1 MSASRAHKSILNS
14 IYSFIFYLLGIGIT
28 FFSRRF
34 YFDALGADVSG
45 MNTSIGSFLSMLSI
59 AELGIGGAVAYML
72 YKPLNEKDSTTINE
86 IISLQGW
93 FYRRILMLVMVVASV
108 LLCFFPYIFR
118 KFEGPLWYTYATFL
132 TFFMGM
138 VMSYVVNYRIIIF
151 DADQRGYRLTMFSQ
165 GGATVKSL
173 LQIVILYYIENPY
186 SYYLL
191 MELLYIFTFT
201 FGIEIMVKK
210 DYPWLKTN
218 LKEGKTYLKKYP
230 EVTTK
235 VKQLFVHR
243 LTYIGLMNAS
253 PLIMTTLISFA
264 TIGYYS
270 NYIVLMSN
278 LGVIIGSLVNNLSAG
293 IGSLIAEGN
302 HSKTM
307 KFFWE
312 HLALKN
318 FLGASVAFGIF
329 CFASK
334 LIPLWMGNNPDYILS
349 VDVVFWIACFAY
361 INTSRGTLD
370 AFLYG
375 KGMFNDMWAS
385 VVDCILNISFSFIGG
400 YFWGLPGIVA
410 GGVLSY
416 IFIPIIWKSVFL
428 FRDGFELSPWLY
440 IKNYLPYPF
449 IALATIALAN
459 YTIEY
464 LSWDFSTIPRFLLN
478 GLIIG
483 IGYLAIL
490 FAVYFVISQGFRD
503 LVYRV
508 SDLVANVYRTKFA
521 KG

>member
-14 IYSFIFYLLGIGIT
+14 VYSFLFYLLGVGIT

-45 MNTSIGSFLSMLSI
+45 MSTTIGSFLSMLSI

-93 FYRRILMLVMVVASV
+93 FYRRILMLVTVVALV

-118 KFEGPLWYTYATFL
+118 KFEGPLWYTYAAFL
-132 TFFMGM
+132 TSFVGM
-138 VMSYVVNYRIIIF
+138 VMSYMVNYRIIIF
-151 DADQRGYRLTMFSQ
+151 DADQRGYRLAIFLQ
-165 GGATVKSL
+165 GGTLVKGGVHLFVLSC
-173 LQIVILYYIENPY
+173 IKDPY
-186 SYYLL
+186 GYLL
-191 MELLYIFTFT
+191 LVDLVYTIVWSVIIEL
-201 FGIEIMVKK
+201 GVRN
-210 DYPWLKTN
+210 DYPWLKPK
-218 LKEGKTYLKKYP
+218 LKEGKVYLRKYP
-230 EVTTK
+230 EVLQKT
-235 VKQLFVHR
+235 KQLFVHR
-243 LTYIGLMNAS
+243 LAGISLMNIS
-253 PLIMTTLISFA
+253 PLLMTFFIPFSV
-264 TIGYYS
+264 IGYYS
-270 NYIVLMSN
+270 TYKVLSGN
-278 LGVIIGSLVNNLSAG
+278 LGMLIGALTNNLGAG
-293 IGSLIAEGN
+293 IGSLIAEDDDV
-302 HSKTM
+302 KIM

-318 FLGASVAFGIF
+318 FLGAIVAFAVF
-329 CFASK
+329 CFSDK
-334 LIPLWMGNNPDYILS
+334 LIPLWIGTNPDYILPVS
-349 VDVVFWIACFAY
+349 IVFWISCSSYTDIA
-361 INTSRGTLD
+361 RGTSD
-370 AFLYG
+370 AFLAG

-385 VVDCILNISFSFIGG
+385 VADCILNISFSFIGG

-428 FRDGFELSPWLY
+428 FRDGFGLSPWLY

-449 IALATIALAN
+449 IALGTITLAN
-459 YTIEY
+459 YIIEY

-478 GLIIG
+478 GSIIG
-483 IGYLAIL
+483 IGYIVML

-503 LVYRV
+503 LTYRI
-508 SDLVANVYRTKFA
+508 SDLVANVYRAKFA